1 MLRKLKVLRSKQIKT
16 GKPRL
21 SDKAAIT
28 MKMKLKFLLIV
39 FFAGFSAYSQVAF
52 DAVVSKE
59 TLGVNERLRVD
70 FEMNKDGD
78 NFRPP
83 SFQGFTV
90 VGGPNQSISKQWIN
104 GKASFS
110 KTFSYFLQPKAT
122 GKLKI
127 GQAEIEIDGTVYK
140 TIPIEINVTGAVD
153 LQKDPNDPQV
163 AATENVHLV
172 AEVSKSDPYLNE
184 AFTVVYKLYVSRET
198 AVNGWNELDAPKFAD
213 FWSQSIDEKQFK
225 VYDGSYNGKPYRY
238 VILRRTLLYPNK
250 TGELTIEP
258 LAVNINVEAPTNRR
272 DIFGMRITRPAKI
285 TVTAPTRKVNVKR
298 LPEDGKPESF
308 TGAVGSFD
316 FDVIAS
322 KTKLDAQEALDLTLT
337 AKGNGNLKL
346 FNLPKP
352 KLPSSLEVYEPENNQ
367 DVRVSLNGMAGS
379 TAARY
384 TIVPQQKG
392 NYPIPP
398 IRFSYFDPATEQYKT
413 LSSDEII
420 IDVENG
426 PAALASKDDNK
437 VPVKAVNQFNYI
449 KSDANLVA
457 QNKDSFFATITFW
470 GMLATPVILIP
481 LAILFGRK
489 RKAYQN
495 DVKGNR
501 LRKADK
507 LARKY
512 LGDAKKSLGD
522 QTAFYLALEKC
533 LHNFL
538 KARLNIQ
545 TSDMSKDRI
554 SKLLQE
560 RGATVETTADF
571 LKLLESCEFAR
582 YTPSSSDAMQ
592 HDYEQAS
599 RVISEIDKQL

>member
-1 MLRKLKVLRSKQIKT
+1 
-16 GKPRL
+16 
-21 SDKAAIT
+21 

-39 FFAGFSAYSQVAF
+39 LFAGFSAWSQVEF
-52 DAVVSKE
+52 DAVVSKQR
-59 TLGVNERLRVD
+59 LGVNERLRVD
-70 FEMNKDGD
+70 FEMNQDGD

-110 KTFSYFLQPKAT
+110 KTFSYFLQPNAT
-122 GKLKI
+122 GTLKI

-140 TIPIEINVTGAVD
+140 TIPIEITVTGAVEKP
-153 LQKDPNDPQV
+153 KDPNDPV
-163 AATENVHLV
+163 AAAEDNVHLV
-172 AEVSKSDPYLNE
+172 AEVSKNDPYLNE

-225 VYDGSYNGKPYRY
+225 VYDGSYDGKPYRY
-238 VILRRTLLYPNK
+238 VILRRTLLYPQK

-258 LAVNINVEAPTNRR
+258 LALNINVEVPTNRR

-285 TVTAPTRKVNVKR
+285 TVTAPTRKVNVKA

-308 TGAVGSFD
+308 TGAVGNFD
-316 FDVIAS
+316 FEVTAS

-346 FNLPKP
+346 FTLPKP
-352 KLPSSLEVYEPENNQ
+352 KLPSALEVYEPENEQ

-379 TAARY
+379 NSARY

-392 NYPIPP
+392 SYPIPP

-413 LSSDEII
+413 LSSDEIV

-426 PAALASKDDNK
+426 PATLASSDKADK
-437 VPVKAVNQFNYI
+437 IPVEETKQFAYI
-449 KSDANLVA
+449 KSDAKLKSMN
-457 QNKDSFFATITFW
+457 QDRFFSSTAFW
-470 GMLATPVILIP
+470 SLLATPVVLIP

-489 RKAYQN
+489 RRAYQN
-495 DVKGNR
+495 DIKGNR

-533 LHNFL
+533 LHNYL

-545 TSDMSKDRI
+545 TSEMSKERI
-554 SKLLQE
+554 SQLLQD
-560 RGATVETTADF
+560 RGVTIETTAAF

>member
-1 MLRKLKVLRSKQIKT
+1 
-16 GKPRL
+16 
-21 SDKAAIT
+21 

-39 FFAGFSAYSQVAF
+39 LFAGFSAWSQVEF

-59 TLGVNERLRVD
+59 KLGVNERLRVD
-70 FEMNKDGD
+70 FEMNQDGD

-110 KTFSYFLQPKAT
+110 KTFSYFLQPNAT
-122 GKLKI
+122 GTLKI

-140 TIPIEINVTGAVD
+140 TIPIEITGTGAVEKP
-153 LQKDPNDPQV
+153 KDPNDPV
-163 AATENVHLV
+163 AAAEDNVHLV
-172 AEVSKSDPYLNE
+172 AEVSKNDPYLNE

-225 VYDGSYNGKPYRY
+225 VYDGSYDGKPYRY
-238 VILRRTLLYPNK
+238 VILRRTLLYPQK

-258 LAVNINVEAPTNRR
+258 LALNINVEAPTNRR

-285 TVTAPTRKVNVKR
+285 TVTAPTRKVNVKA
-298 LPEDGKPESF
+298 LPEDGKPENFS
-308 TGAVGSFD
+308 GAVGNFD
-316 FDVIAS
+316 FDVVAS

-346 FNLPKP
+346 FTLPKP
-352 KLPSSLEVYEPENNQ
+352 KLPSALEVYEPENEQ

-379 TAARY
+379 NSARY

-392 NYPIPP
+392 SYPIPP

-413 LSSDEII
+413 LSSDEIV

-426 PAALASKDDNK
+426 PATLATSDKADK
-437 VPVKAVNQFNYI
+437 IPVEETKQFAYI
-449 KSDANLVA
+449 KSDAKLKPMNQDRFFGSTAFWSLLV
-457 QNKDSFFATITFW
+457 
-470 GMLATPVILIP
+470 TPVVLIP

-489 RKAYQN
+489 RRAYQN

-533 LHNFL
+533 LHNYL

-545 TSDMSKDRI
+545 TSEMSKERI
-554 SKLLQE
+554 SQLLQD
-560 RGATVETTADF
+560 RGVTVETTAAF

>member
-1 MLRKLKVLRSKQIKT
+1 
-16 GKPRL
+16 
-21 SDKAAIT
+21 

-39 FFAGFSAYSQVAF
+39 LFAGFSAWSQVEF
-52 DAVVSKE
+52 DAVVSKQR
-59 TLGVNERLRVD
+59 LGVNERLRVD
-70 FEMNKDGD
+70 FEMNQDGD

-110 KTFSYFLQPKAT
+110 KTFSYFLQPNAT
-122 GKLKI
+122 GTLKI

-140 TIPIEINVTGAVD
+140 TIPIEITVTGAVEKP
-153 LQKDPNDPQV
+153 KDPNDPV
-163 AATENVHLV
+163 AAAEDNVHLV
-172 AEVSKSDPYLNE
+172 AEVSKNDPYLNE

-225 VYDGSYNGKPYRY
+225 VYDGSYDGKPYRY
-238 VILRRTLLYPNK
+238 VILRRTLLYPQK

-258 LAVNINVEAPTNRR
+258 LALNINVEAPTNRR

-285 TVTAPTRKVNVKR
+285 TVTAPTRKVNVKS

-308 TGAVGSFD
+308 TGAVGNFD
-316 FDVIAS
+316 FEVTAS
-322 KTKLDAQEALDLTLT
+322 KTTLDAQEALDLTLT

-346 FNLPKP
+346 FTLPKP
-352 KLPSSLEVYEPENNQ
+352 KLPSALEVYEPENEQ

-379 TAARY
+379 NSARY

-392 NYPIPP
+392 SYPIPP

-413 LSSDEII
+413 LSSDEIV

-426 PAALASKDDNK
+426 PATLATSDKADK
-437 VPVKAVNQFNYI
+437 IPVEETKQFDYI
-449 KSDANLVA
+449 KSDAKLKSMN
-457 QNKDSFFATITFW
+457 QDRFFGSTAFW
-470 GMLATPVILIP
+470 SLLATPVVLIP

-489 RKAYQN
+489 RRAYQN
-495 DVKGNR
+495 DIKGNR

-533 LHNFL
+533 LHNYL

-545 TSDMSKDRI
+545 TSEMSKERI
-554 SKLLQE
+554 SQLLQD
-560 RGATVETTADF
+560 RGVTVETTAAF

>member
-1 MLRKLKVLRSKQIKT
+1 
-16 GKPRL
+16 
-21 SDKAAIT
+21 

-39 FFAGFSAYSQVAF
+39 LFAGFSAWSQVEF
-52 DAVVSKE
+52 DAVVSKQR
-59 TLGVNERLRVD
+59 LGVNERLRVD
-70 FEMNKDGD
+70 FEMNQDGD

-110 KTFSYFLQPKAT
+110 KTFSYFLQPNAT
-122 GKLKI
+122 GTLKI

-140 TIPIEINVTGAVD
+140 TIPIEITVTGAVEKP
-153 LQKDPNDPQV
+153 KDPNDPV
-163 AATENVHLV
+163 AAAEDNVHLV
-172 AEVSKSDPYLNE
+172 AEVSKNDPYLNE

-225 VYDGSYNGKPYRY
+225 VYDGSYEGKPYRY
-238 VILRRTLLYPNK
+238 VILRRTLLYPQK

-258 LAVNINVEAPTNRR
+258 LALNINVEAPTNRR

-285 TVTAPTRKVNVKR
+285 TVTAPTRKVNVKA

-308 TGAVGSFD
+308 TGAVGNFD
-316 FDVIAS
+316 FEVTAS

-346 FNLPKP
+346 FTLPKP
-352 KLPSSLEVYEPENNQ
+352 KLPSALEVYEPENEQ

-379 TAARY
+379 NSARY

-392 NYPIPP
+392 SYPIPP

-413 LSSDEII
+413 LSSDEIV

-426 PAALASKDDNK
+426 PATLATSDKADK
-437 VPVKAVNQFNYI
+437 IPVEETKQFAYI
-449 KSDANLVA
+449 KSDAKLKPMNQDRFFGSTAFWSLLV
-457 QNKDSFFATITFW
+457 
-470 GMLATPVILIP
+470 TPVVLIP

-489 RKAYQN
+489 RRAYQN

-533 LHNFL
+533 LHNYL

-545 TSDMSKDRI
+545 TSEMSKERI
-554 SKLLQE
+554 SQLLQD
-560 RGATVETTADF
+560 RGVTVETTEAF

>member
-1 MLRKLKVLRSKQIKT
+1 
-16 GKPRL
+16 
-21 SDKAAIT
+21 
-28 MKMKLKFLLIV
+28 MKMKLKFLLVV
-39 FFAGFSAYSQVAF
+39 FFAGFSAWSQVKF
-52 DAVVSKE
+52 DARVSKE

-70 FEMNKDGD
+70 FEMNQDGD

-90 VGGPNQSISKQWIN
+90 VGGPNQSISKQWVN
-104 GKASFS
+104 GKSSFS
-110 KTFSYFLQPKAT
+110 KTFSYFVQPKAT
-122 GKLKI
+122 GKFKI
-127 GQAEIEIDGTVYK
+127 GQAEIDIDGKTYK
-140 TIPIEINVTGAVD
+140 TLPVEITVTGAVD
-153 LQKDPNDPQV
+153 TSQNPNDPTV
-163 AATENVHLV
+163 AASENLHLV
-172 AEVSKSDPYLNE
+172 AEVSKSNPYLNE
-184 AFTVVYKLYVSRET
+184 ALTVVYKLYVSRET
-198 AVNGWNELDAPKFAD
+198 GVTGWNEINAPKFSD

-225 VYDGSYNGKPYRY
+225 VYDGSYEGKPYRY
-238 VILRRTLLYPNK
+238 VILRRTLLYPQK

-258 LAVNINVEAPTNRR
+258 LSLNINVDAPTNRR
-272 DIFGMRITRPAKI
+272 DIFGMRITRPAQI
-285 TVTAPTRKVNVKR
+285 TVTAPTRKVNVKA
-298 LPEDGKPESF
+298 LPENGKPESF
-308 TGAVGSFD
+308 TGAVGTFD
-316 FDVIAS
+316 FDVTAS
-322 KTKLDAQEALDLTLT
+322 KTKLDAQQALDLTLS

-352 KLPSSLEVYEPENNQ
+352 KLPSSLEVYEPENEQ
-367 DVRVSLNGMAGS
+367 DIKVSVNGMTGKNAQ
-379 TAARY
+379 RY

-392 NYPIPP
+392 SYPIPP

-426 PAALASKDDNK
+426 PATLADNSANK
-437 VPVKAVNQFNYI
+437 IPVEAKNQFNYI

-457 QNKDSFFATITFW
+457 QNQKSFFATTGFW

-489 RKAYQN
+489 RRAYQN

-522 QTAFYLALEKC
+522 QKAFYLALEKC
-533 LHNFL
+533 LHNYL

-545 TSDMSKDRI
+545 TSDMSKERI

-560 RGATVETTADF
+560 RGVTVDTTASF

-582 YTPSSSDAMQ
+582 YTPASIDAMH

-599 RVISEIDKQL
+599 RVISDIDKQL

>member
-1 MLRKLKVLRSKQIKT
+1 
-16 GKPRL
+16 
-21 SDKAAIT
+21 

-39 FFAGFSAYSQVAF
+39 LFAGFSAWSQVEF

-59 TLGVNERLRVD
+59 KLGVNERLRVD
-70 FEMNKDGD
+70 FEMNQDGD

-110 KTFSYFLQPKAT
+110 KTFSYFLQPNAT
-122 GKLKI
+122 GTLKI

-140 TIPIEINVTGAVD
+140 TIPIEITVTGAVEKP
-153 LQKDPNDPQV
+153 KDPNDPV
-163 AATENVHLV
+163 AAAEDNVHLV
-172 AEVSKSDPYLNE
+172 AEVSKNDPYLNE

-225 VYDGSYNGKPYRY
+225 VYDGSYDGKPYRY
-238 VILRRTLLYPNK
+238 VILRRTLLYPQK

-258 LAVNINVEAPTNRR
+258 LALNINVEAPTNRR

-285 TVTAPTRKVNVKR
+285 TVTAPTRKVNVKA
-298 LPEDGKPESF
+298 LPEDGKPENFS
-308 TGAVGSFD
+308 GAVGNFD
-316 FDVIAS
+316 FDVVAS

-346 FNLPKP
+346 FTLPKP
-352 KLPSSLEVYEPENNQ
+352 KLPSALEVYEPENEQ

-379 TAARY
+379 NSARY

-392 NYPIPP
+392 SYPIPP

-413 LSSDEII
+413 LSSDEIV

-426 PAALASKDDNK
+426 PATLATSDKADK
-437 VPVKAVNQFNYI
+437 IPVEETKQFAYI
-449 KSDANLVA
+449 KSDAKLKPMNQDRFFGSTAFWSLLV
-457 QNKDSFFATITFW
+457 
-470 GMLATPVILIP
+470 TPVVLIP

-489 RKAYQN
+489 RRAYQN

-533 LHNFL
+533 LHNYL

-545 TSDMSKDRI
+545 TSEMSKERI
-554 SKLLQE
+554 SQLLQD
-560 RGATVETTADF
+560 RGVTVETTAAF

>member
-1 MLRKLKVLRSKQIKT
+1 
-16 GKPRL
+16 
-21 SDKAAIT
+21 

-39 FFAGFSAYSQVAF
+39 LFAGFSAWSQVEF
-52 DAVVSKE
+52 DAVVSKQR
-59 TLGVNERLRVD
+59 LGVNERLRVD
-70 FEMNKDGD
+70 FEMNQDGD

-110 KTFSYFLQPKAT
+110 KTFSYFLQPNAT
-122 GKLKI
+122 GTLKI

-140 TIPIEINVTGAVD
+140 TIPIEITVTGAVEKP
-153 LQKDPNDPQV
+153 KDPNDPV
-163 AATENVHLV
+163 AAAEDNVHLV
-172 AEVSKSDPYLNE
+172 AEVSKNDPYLNE

-225 VYDGSYNGKPYRY
+225 VYDGSYDGKPYRY
-238 VILRRTLLYPNK
+238 VILRRTLLYPQK

-258 LAVNINVEAPTNRR
+258 LALNINVEAPTNRR

-285 TVTAPTRKVNVKR
+285 TVTAPTRKVNVKS

-308 TGAVGSFD
+308 TGAVGNFD
-316 FDVIAS
+316 FEVTAS

-346 FNLPKP
+346 FTLPKP
-352 KLPSSLEVYEPENNQ
+352 KLPSALEVYEPENEQ

-379 TAARY
+379 NSARY

-392 NYPIPP
+392 SYPIPP

-413 LSSDEII
+413 LSSDEIV

-426 PAALASKDDNK
+426 PATLATSDKADK
-437 VPVKAVNQFNYI
+437 IPVEETKQFAYI
-449 KSDANLVA
+449 KSDAKLKPMNQDRFFGSTAFWSLLV
-457 QNKDSFFATITFW
+457 
-470 GMLATPVILIP
+470 TPVVLIP

-489 RKAYQN
+489 RRAYQN

-533 LHNFL
+533 LHNYL

-545 TSDMSKDRI
+545 TSEMSKERI
-554 SKLLQE
+554 SQLLQD
-560 RGATVETTADF
+560 RGVTVETTAAF

>member
-1 MLRKLKVLRSKQIKT
+1 
-16 GKPRL
+16 
-21 SDKAAIT
+21 

-39 FFAGFSAYSQVAF
+39 LFAGFSAWSQVEF

-59 TLGVNERLRVD
+59 KLGVNERLRVD
-70 FEMNKDGD
+70 FEMNQDGD

-110 KTFSYFLQPKAT
+110 KTFSYFLQPNAT
-122 GKLKI
+122 GTLKI

-140 TIPIEINVTGAVD
+140 TIPIEITVTGAVEKP
-153 LQKDPNDPQV
+153 KDPNDPV
-163 AATENVHLV
+163 AAAEDNVHLV
-172 AEVSKSDPYLNE
+172 AEVSKNDPYLNE

-225 VYDGSYNGKPYRY
+225 VYDGSYDGKPYRY
-238 VILRRTLLYPNK
+238 VILRRTLLYPQK

-258 LAVNINVEAPTNRR
+258 LALNINVEAPTNRR

-285 TVTAPTRKVNVKR
+285 TVTAPTRKVNVKA
-298 LPEDGKPESF
+298 LPEDGKPENFS
-308 TGAVGSFD
+308 GAVGSFD
-316 FDVIAS
+316 FDVAAS

-346 FNLPKP
+346 FTLPKP
-352 KLPSSLEVYEPENNQ
+352 KLPSALEVYEPENEQ

-379 TAARY
+379 NSARY

-392 NYPIPP
+392 SYPIPP

-413 LSSDEII
+413 LSSDEIV

-426 PAALASKDDNK
+426 PATLATSDKADK
-437 VPVKAVNQFNYI
+437 IPVEETKQFAYI
-449 KSDANLVA
+449 KSDAKLKPMNQDRFFGSTAFWSLLV
-457 QNKDSFFATITFW
+457 
-470 GMLATPVILIP
+470 TPVVLIP

-489 RKAYQN
+489 RRAYQN

-533 LHNFL
+533 LHNYL

-545 TSDMSKDRI
+545 TSEMSKERI
-554 SKLLQE
+554 SQLLQD
-560 RGATVETTADF
+560 RGVTVETTAAF

>member
-1 MLRKLKVLRSKQIKT
+1 
-16 GKPRL
+16 
-21 SDKAAIT
+21 

-39 FFAGFSAYSQVAF
+39 LFAGFSAWSQVEF

-59 TLGVNERLRVD
+59 KLGVNERLRVD
-70 FEMNKDGD
+70 FEMNQDGD

-110 KTFSYFLQPKAT
+110 KTFSYFLQPNAT
-122 GKLKI
+122 GTLKI

-140 TIPIEINVTGAVD
+140 TIPIEITVTGAVEKP
-153 LQKDPNDPQV
+153 KDPNDPV
-163 AATENVHLV
+163 AAAEDNVHLV

-225 VYDGSYNGKPYRY
+225 VYDGSYDGKPYRY
-238 VILRRTLLYPNK
+238 VILRRTLLYPQK

-258 LAVNINVEAPTNRR
+258 LALNINVEAPTNRR

-285 TVTAPTRKVNVKR
+285 TVTAPTRKVNVKA
-298 LPEDGKPESF
+298 LPEEGKPENFS
-308 TGAVGSFD
+308 GAVGSFD
-316 FDVIAS
+316 FDVAAS

-346 FNLPKP
+346 FTLPKP
-352 KLPSSLEVYEPENNQ
+352 KLPSALEVYEPENEQ

-379 TAARY
+379 NSARY

-392 NYPIPP
+392 SYPIPP

-413 LSSDEII
+413 LSSDEIV

-426 PAALASKDDNK
+426 TATLATSDKADK
-437 VPVKAVNQFNYI
+437 IPVEETKQFAYI
-449 KSDANLVA
+449 KSEAKLKPMNQDRFFGSTAFWSLLV
-457 QNKDSFFATITFW
+457 
-470 GMLATPVILIP
+470 TPVVLIP

-489 RKAYQN
+489 RRAYQN

-533 LHNFL
+533 LHNYL

-545 TSDMSKDRI
+545 TSEMSKERI
-554 SKLLQE
+554 SQLLQD
-560 RGATVETTADF
+560 RGVTVETTAAF

>member
-1 MLRKLKVLRSKQIKT
+1 
-16 GKPRL
+16 
-21 SDKAAIT
+21 

-39 FFAGFSAYSQVAF
+39 LFAGFSAWSQVEF

-59 TLGVNERLRVD
+59 KLGVNERLRVD
-70 FEMNKDGD
+70 FEMNQDGD

-110 KTFSYFLQPKAT
+110 KTFSYFLQPNAT
-122 GKLKI
+122 GTLKI

-140 TIPIEINVTGAVD
+140 TIPIEITVTGAVEKP
-153 LQKDPNDPQV
+153 KDPNDPV
-163 AATENVHLV
+163 AAAEDNVHLV

-225 VYDGSYNGKPYRY
+225 VYDGSYDGKPYRY
-238 VILRRTLLYPNK
+238 VILRRTLLYPQK

-258 LAVNINVEAPTNRR
+258 LALNINVEAPTNRR

-285 TVTAPTRKVNVKR
+285 TVTAPTRKVNVKA
-298 LPEDGKPESF
+298 LPEEGKPENFS
-308 TGAVGSFD
+308 GAVGSFD
-316 FDVIAS
+316 FDVAAS

-346 FNLPKP
+346 FTLPKP
-352 KLPSSLEVYEPENNQ
+352 KLPSALEVYEPENEQ

-379 TAARY
+379 NSARY

-392 NYPIPP
+392 SYPIPP

-413 LSSDEII
+413 LSSDEIV

-426 PAALASKDDNK
+426 TATLATSDKADK
-437 VPVKAVNQFNYI
+437 IPVEETKQFAYI
-449 KSDANLVA
+449 KSDAKLKPMNQDRFFGSTAFWSLLV
-457 QNKDSFFATITFW
+457 
-470 GMLATPVILIP
+470 TPVVLIP

-489 RKAYQN
+489 RRAYQN

-533 LHNFL
+533 LHNYL

-545 TSDMSKDRI
+545 TSEMSKERI
-554 SKLLQE
+554 SQLLQD
-560 RGATVETTADF
+560 RGVTVETTAAF

>member
-1 MLRKLKVLRSKQIKT
+1 
-16 GKPRL
+16 
-21 SDKAAIT
+21 

-39 FFAGFSAYSQVAF
+39 LFAGFSAWSQVEF

-59 TLGVNERLRVD
+59 KLGVNERLRVD
-70 FEMNKDGD
+70 FEMNQDGD

-110 KTFSYFLQPKAT
+110 KTFSYFLQPNAT
-122 GKLKI
+122 GTLKI

-140 TIPIEINVTGAVD
+140 TIPIEITVTGAVEKP
-153 LQKDPNDPQV
+153 KDPNDPV
-163 AATENVHLV
+163 AAAEDNVHLV

-225 VYDGSYNGKPYRY
+225 VYDGSYDGKPYRY
-238 VILRRTLLYPNK
+238 VILRRTLLYPQK

-258 LAVNINVEAPTNRR
+258 LALNINVEAPTNRR

-285 TVTAPTRKVNVKR
+285 TVTAPTRKVNVKA
-298 LPEDGKPESF
+298 LPEEGKPENFS
-308 TGAVGSFD
+308 GAVGSFD
-316 FDVIAS
+316 FDVAAS

-346 FNLPKP
+346 FTLPKP
-352 KLPSSLEVYEPENNQ
+352 KLPSALEVYEPENEQ

-379 TAARY
+379 NSARY

-392 NYPIPP
+392 SYPIPP

-413 LSSDEII
+413 LSSDEIV

-426 PAALASKDDNK
+426 PATLATSDKADK
-437 VPVKAVNQFNYI
+437 IPVEETKQFAYI
-449 KSDANLVA
+449 KSDAKLKPMNQDRFFGSTAFWSLLV
-457 QNKDSFFATITFW
+457 
-470 GMLATPVILIP
+470 TPVVLIP

-489 RKAYQN
+489 RRAYQN

-533 LHNFL
+533 LHNYL

-545 TSDMSKDRI
+545 TSEMSKERI
-554 SKLLQE
+554 SQLLQD
-560 RGATVETTADF
+560 RGVTVETTAAF

>member
-1 MLRKLKVLRSKQIKT
+1 
-16 GKPRL
+16 
-21 SDKAAIT
+21 

-39 FFAGFSAYSQVAF
+39 LFAGFSAWSQVEF

-59 TLGVNERLRVD
+59 KLGVNERLRVD
-70 FEMNKDGD
+70 FEMNQDGD

-110 KTFSYFLQPKAT
+110 KTFSYFLQPNAT
-122 GKLKI
+122 GTLKI

-140 TIPIEINVTGAVD
+140 TIPIEITVTGAVEKP
-153 LQKDPNDPQV
+153 KDPNDPV
-163 AATENVHLV
+163 AAAEDNVHLV
-172 AEVSKSDPYLNE
+172 AEVSKNDPYLNE

-225 VYDGSYNGKPYRY
+225 VYDGSYDGKPYRY
-238 VILRRTLLYPNK
+238 VILRRTLLYPQK

-258 LAVNINVEAPTNRR
+258 LALNINVEAPTNRR

-285 TVTAPTRKVNVKR
+285 TVTAPTRKVNVKA
-298 LPEDGKPESF
+298 LPEEGKPENFS
-308 TGAVGSFD
+308 GAVGSFD
-316 FDVIAS
+316 FDVAAS

-346 FNLPKP
+346 FTLPKP
-352 KLPSSLEVYEPENNQ
+352 KLPSALEVYEPENEQ

-379 TAARY
+379 NSARY

-392 NYPIPP
+392 SYPIPP

-413 LSSDEII
+413 LSSDEIV

-426 PAALASKDDNK
+426 PATLATSDKADK
-437 VPVKAVNQFNYI
+437 IPVEETKQFAYI
-449 KSDANLVA
+449 KSDAKLKPMNQDRFFGSTAFWSLLV
-457 QNKDSFFATITFW
+457 
-470 GMLATPVILIP
+470 TPVVLIP

-489 RKAYQN
+489 RRAYQN

-533 LHNFL
+533 LHNYL

-545 TSDMSKDRI
+545 TSEMSKERI
-554 SKLLQE
+554 SQLLQD
-560 RGATVETTADF
+560 RGVTVETTAAF

>member
-1 MLRKLKVLRSKQIKT
+1 
-16 GKPRL
+16 
-21 SDKAAIT
+21 

-39 FFAGFSAYSQVAF
+39 LFAGFSAWSQVEF
-52 DAVVSKE
+52 DAVVSKQR
-59 TLGVNERLRVD
+59 LGVNERLRVD
-70 FEMNKDGD
+70 FEMNQDGD

-110 KTFSYFLQPKAT
+110 KTFSYFLQPNAT
-122 GKLKI
+122 GTLKI

-140 TIPIEINVTGAVD
+140 TIPIEITVTGAVEKP
-153 LQKDPNDPQV
+153 KDPNDPV
-163 AATENVHLV
+163 AAAEDNVHLV
-172 AEVSKSDPYLNE
+172 AEVSKNDPYLNE

-225 VYDGSYNGKPYRY
+225 VYDGSYEGKPYRY
-238 VILRRTLLYPNK
+238 VILRRTLLYPQK

-258 LAVNINVEAPTNRR
+258 LALNINVEAPTNRR

-285 TVTAPTRKVNVKR
+285 TVTAPTRKVNVKS

-308 TGAVGSFD
+308 TGAVGNFD
-316 FDVIAS
+316 FEVTAS

-346 FNLPKP
+346 FTLPKP
-352 KLPSSLEVYEPENNQ
+352 KLPSALEVYEPENEQ

-379 TAARY
+379 NSARY

-392 NYPIPP
+392 SYPIPP

-413 LSSDEII
+413 LSSDEIV

-426 PAALASKDDNK
+426 PATLATSDKADK
-437 VPVKAVNQFNYI
+437 IPVEETKQFAYI
-449 KSDANLVA
+449 KSDAKLKPMNQDRFFGSTAFWSLLV
-457 QNKDSFFATITFW
+457 
-470 GMLATPVILIP
+470 TPVVLIP

-489 RKAYQN
+489 RRAYQN
-495 DVKGNR
+495 DIKGNR

-533 LHNFL
+533 LHNYL

-545 TSDMSKDRI
+545 TSEMSKERI
-554 SKLLQE
+554 SQLLQD
-560 RGATVETTADF
+560 RGVTVETTEAF

>member
-1 MLRKLKVLRSKQIKT
+1 
-16 GKPRL
+16 
-21 SDKAAIT
+21 

-39 FFAGFSAYSQVAF
+39 LFAGFSAWSQVEF
-52 DAVVSKE
+52 DAVVSKQR
-59 TLGVNERLRVD
+59 LGVNERLRVD
-70 FEMNKDGD
+70 FEMNQDGD

-110 KTFSYFLQPKAT
+110 KTFSYFLQPNAT
-122 GKLKI
+122 GTLKI

-140 TIPIEINVTGAVD
+140 TIPIEITVTGAVEKP
-153 LQKDPNDPQV
+153 KDPNDPV
-163 AATENVHLV
+163 AAAEDNVHLV
-172 AEVSKSDPYLNE
+172 AEVSKNDPYLNE

-225 VYDGSYNGKPYRY
+225 VYDGSYEGKPYRY
-238 VILRRTLLYPNK
+238 VILRRTLLYPQK

-258 LAVNINVEAPTNRR
+258 LALNINVEAPTNRR

-285 TVTAPTRKVNVKR
+285 TVTAPTRKVNVKA

-308 TGAVGSFD
+308 TGAVGNFD
-316 FDVIAS
+316 FEVTAS

-346 FNLPKP
+346 FTLPKP
-352 KLPSSLEVYEPENNQ
+352 KLPSALEVYEPENEQ

-379 TAARY
+379 NSARY

-392 NYPIPP
+392 SYPIPP

-413 LSSDEII
+413 LSSDEIV

-426 PAALASKDDNK
+426 PATLATSDKADK
-437 VPVKAVNQFNYI
+437 IPVEETKQFDYI
-449 KSDANLVA
+449 KSDAKLKSMN
-457 QNKDSFFATITFW
+457 QDRFFGSTAFW
-470 GMLATPVILIP
+470 SLLATPVVLIP

-489 RKAYQN
+489 RRAYQN
-495 DVKGNR
+495 DIKGNR

-533 LHNFL
+533 LHNYL

-545 TSDMSKDRI
+545 TSEMSKERI
-554 SKLLQE
+554 SQLLQD
-560 RGATVETTADF
+560 RGVTVETTEAF

>member
-1 MLRKLKVLRSKQIKT
+1 MM
-16 GKPRL
+16 
-21 SDKAAIT
+21 
-28 MKMKLKFLLIV
+28 MKMQIKFLLILI
-39 FFAGFSAYSQVAF
+39 FTGFTAWSQVKF
-52 DAVVSKE
+52 DARVSKE

-70 FEMNKDGD
+70 FEMNQDGD

-90 VGGPNQSISKQWIN
+90 VGGPNQSISKQWVN

-122 GKLKI
+122 GMLKI
-127 GQAEIEIDGTVYK
+127 GQAEIDIDGTTYK
-140 TIPIEINVTGAVD
+140 TLPVEINVTGAVD
-153 LQKDPNDPQV
+153 LPKDPNDPV
-163 AATENVHLV
+163 VSAAENVHLV

-184 AFTVVYKLYVSRET
+184 AFTVAYKLYVSRET
-198 AVNGWNELDAPKFAD
+198 SVTGWNEVDAPKFSD
-213 FWSQSIDEKQFK
+213 FWSQSVDEKQFK
-225 VYDGSYNGKPYRY
+225 IYDGSYNGKPYRY
-238 VILRRTLLYPNK
+238 VILRRTLLYPQK

-258 LAVNINVEAPTNRR
+258 LALNINVEAPTNRR
-272 DIFGMRITRPAKI
+272 DIFGMRITRPAQI
-285 TVTAPTRKVNVKR
+285 TVTAPTRKVNVKP

-308 TGAVGSFD
+308 TGAVGTFD
-316 FDVIAS
+316 FDVTAS
-322 KTKLDAQEALDLTLT
+322 KTKLDAQEALDLTLS

-352 KLPSSLEVYEPENNQ
+352 KLPSSLEVYEPENEQ
-367 DVRVSLNGMAGS
+367 DIRVSINGMSGKNAQ
-379 TAARY
+379 RY

-398 IRFSYFDPATEQYKT
+398 IKFSYFDPVTEQYKT

-426 PAALASKDDNK
+426 PAALVQNTNK
-437 VPVKAVNQFNYI
+437 VPVEAQKQFSYI
-449 KSDANLVA
+449 KSEANL
-457 QNKDSFFATITFW
+457 NLRNRESFFGTTLFW
-470 GMLATPVILIP
+470 SMLGTPVLLIP
-481 LAILFGRK
+481 LVIFFGRK
-489 RKAYQN
+489 RREYQN

-512 LGDAKKSLGD
+512 LSEAKKNLGD

-533 LHNFL
+533 LHNYL

-545 TSDMSKDRI
+545 TSEMSKERI
-554 SKLLQE
+554 SQLLQE
-560 RGATVETTADF
+560 RGVTVETTANF

-582 YTPSSSDAMQ
+582 YTPASSDAMQ
-592 HDYEQAS
+592 HDYDQAS
-599 RVISEIDKQL
+599 QVISDIDKQL

>member
-1 MLRKLKVLRSKQIKT
+1 
-16 GKPRL
+16 
-21 SDKAAIT
+21 
-28 MKMKLKFLLIV
+28 
-39 FFAGFSAYSQVAF
+39 
-52 DAVVSKE
+52 
-59 TLGVNERLRVD
+59 
-70 FEMNKDGD
+70 
-78 NFRPP
+78 
-83 SFQGFTV
+83 
-90 VGGPNQSISKQWIN
+90 SKQWIN

-110 KTFSYFLQPKAT
+110 KTFSYFLQPNAT
-122 GKLKI
+122 GTLKI

-140 TIPIEINVTGAVD
+140 TIPIEITVTGAVEKP
-153 LQKDPNDPQV
+153 KDPNDPV
-163 AATENVHLV
+163 AAAEDNVHLV
-172 AEVSKSDPYLNE
+172 AEVSKNDPYLNE

-225 VYDGSYNGKPYRY
+225 VYDGSYEGKPYRY
-238 VILRRTLLYPNK
+238 VILRRTLLYPQK

-258 LAVNINVEAPTNRR
+258 LALNINVEAPTNRR

-285 TVTAPTRKVNVKR
+285 TVTAPTRKVNVKS

-308 TGAVGSFD
+308 TGAVGNFD
-316 FDVIAS
+316 FEVTAS
-322 KTKLDAQEALDLTLT
+322 KTTLDAQEALDLTLT

-346 FNLPKP
+346 FTLPKP
-352 KLPSSLEVYEPENNQ
+352 KLPSALEVYEPENEQ

-379 TAARY
+379 NSARY

-392 NYPIPP
+392 SYPIPP

-413 LSSDEII
+413 LSSDEIV

-426 PAALASKDDNK
+426 PATLATSDKADK
-437 VPVKAVNQFNYI
+437 IPVEETKQFAYI
-449 KSDANLVA
+449 KSDAKLKSMN
-457 QNKDSFFATITFW
+457 QDRFFGSTTFW
-470 GMLATPVILIP
+470 SLLATPVVLIP

-489 RKAYQN
+489 RRAYQN

-533 LHNFL
+533 LHNYL

-545 TSDMSKDRI
+545 TSEMSKERI
-554 SKLLQE
+554 SQLLQD
-560 RGATVETTADF
+560 RGVIIETTAAF

>member
-1 MLRKLKVLRSKQIKT
+1 
-16 GKPRL
+16 
-21 SDKAAIT
+21 

-39 FFAGFSAYSQVAF
+39 LFAGFSAWSQVEF

-59 TLGVNERLRVD
+59 KLGVNERLRVD
-70 FEMNKDGD
+70 FEMNQDGD

-110 KTFSYFLQPKAT
+110 KTFSYFLQPNAT
-122 GKLKI
+122 GTLKI

-140 TIPIEINVTGAVD
+140 TIPIEITVTGAVEKP
-153 LQKDPNDPQV
+153 KDPNDPV
-163 AATENVHLV
+163 AAAEDNVHLV
-172 AEVSKSDPYLNE
+172 AEVSKNDPYLNE

-225 VYDGSYNGKPYRY
+225 VYDGSYDGKPYRY
-238 VILRRTLLYPNK
+238 VILRRTLLYPQK

-258 LAVNINVEAPTNRR
+258 LALNINVEAPTNRR

-285 TVTAPTRKVNVKR
+285 TVTAPTRKVNVKA
-298 LPEDGKPESF
+298 LPEEGKPENFS
-308 TGAVGSFD
+308 GAVGSFD
-316 FDVIAS
+316 FDVAAS

-346 FNLPKP
+346 FTLPKP
-352 KLPSSLEVYEPENNQ
+352 KLPSALEVYEPENEQ

-379 TAARY
+379 NSARY

-392 NYPIPP
+392 SYPIPP

-413 LSSDEII
+413 LSSDEIV

-426 PAALASKDDNK
+426 PATLATSDKADK
-437 VPVKAVNQFNYI
+437 IPVEETKQFAYI
-449 KSDANLVA
+449 KSDAKLKPMNQDRFFGSTAFWSLLV
-457 QNKDSFFATITFW
+457 
-470 GMLATPVILIP
+470 TPVVLIP

-489 RKAYQN
+489 RRAYQN
-495 DVKGNR
+495 DIKGNR

-533 LHNFL
+533 LHNYL

-545 TSDMSKDRI
+545 TSEMSKERI
-554 SKLLQE
+554 SQLLQD
-560 RGATVETTADF
+560 RGVTVETTAAF

>member
-1 MLRKLKVLRSKQIKT
+1 
-16 GKPRL
+16 
-21 SDKAAIT
+21 

-39 FFAGFSAYSQVAF
+39 LFAGFSAWSQVEF
-52 DAVVSKE
+52 DAVVSKQR
-59 TLGVNERLRVD
+59 LGVNERLRVD
-70 FEMNKDGD
+70 FEMNQDGD

-110 KTFSYFLQPKAT
+110 KTFSYFLQPNAT
-122 GKLKI
+122 GTLKI

-140 TIPIEINVTGAVD
+140 TIPIEITVTGAVEKP
-153 LQKDPNDPQV
+153 KDPNDPV
-163 AATENVHLV
+163 AAAEDNVHLV
-172 AEVSKSDPYLNE
+172 AEVSKNDPYLNE

-225 VYDGSYNGKPYRY
+225 VYDGSYDGKPYRY
-238 VILRRTLLYPNK
+238 VILRRTLLYPQK

-258 LAVNINVEAPTNRR
+258 LALNINVEVPTNRR

-285 TVTAPTRKVNVKR
+285 TVTAPTRKVNVKA

-308 TGAVGSFD
+308 TGAVGNFD
-316 FDVIAS
+316 FEVTAS

-346 FNLPKP
+346 FTLPKP
-352 KLPSSLEVYEPENNQ
+352 KLPSALEVYEPENEQ

-379 TAARY
+379 NSARY

-392 NYPIPP
+392 SYPIPP

-413 LSSDEII
+413 LSSDEIV

-426 PAALASKDDNK
+426 PATLATSDKADK
-437 VPVKAVNQFNYI
+437 IPVEETKQFAYI
-449 KSDANLVA
+449 KSDAKLKSMN
-457 QNKDSFFATITFW
+457 QDRFFSSTAFW
-470 GMLATPVILIP
+470 SLLATPVVLIP

-489 RKAYQN
+489 RRAYQN
-495 DVKGNR
+495 DIKGNR

-533 LHNFL
+533 LHNYL

-545 TSDMSKDRI
+545 TSEMSKERI
-554 SKLLQE
+554 SQLLQD
-560 RGATVETTADF
+560 RGVTIETTAAF

>member
-1 MLRKLKVLRSKQIKT
+1 
-16 GKPRL
+16 
-21 SDKAAIT
+21 

-39 FFAGFSAYSQVAF
+39 LFAGFSAWSQVEF

-59 TLGVNERLRVD
+59 KLGVNERLRVD
-70 FEMNKDGD
+70 FEMNQDGD

-110 KTFSYFLQPKAT
+110 KTFSYFLQPNAT
-122 GKLKI
+122 GTLKI

-140 TIPIEINVTGAVD
+140 TIPIEITVTGAVEKP
-153 LQKDPNDPQV
+153 KDPNDPV
-163 AATENVHLV
+163 AAAEDNVHLV
-172 AEVSKSDPYLNE
+172 AEVSKNDPYLNE

-225 VYDGSYNGKPYRY
+225 VYDGSYDGKPYRY
-238 VILRRTLLYPNK
+238 VILRRTLLYPQK

-258 LAVNINVEAPTNRR
+258 LALNINVEAPTNRR

-285 TVTAPTRKVNVKR
+285 TVTAPTRKVNVKA
-298 LPEDGKPESF
+298 LPEDGKPENFS
-308 TGAVGSFD
+308 GAVGNFD
-316 FDVIAS
+316 FDVVAS

-346 FNLPKP
+346 FTLPKP
-352 KLPSSLEVYEPENNQ
+352 KLPSALEVYEPENEQ

-379 TAARY
+379 NSARY

-392 NYPIPP
+392 SYPIPP

-413 LSSDEII
+413 LSSDEIV

-426 PAALASKDDNK
+426 PATLATSDKADK
-437 VPVKAVNQFNYI
+437 IPVEETKQFAYI
-449 KSDANLVA
+449 KSDAKLKPMNQDRFFGSTAFWSLLV
-457 QNKDSFFATITFW
+457 
-470 GMLATPVILIP
+470 TPVVLIP

-489 RKAYQN
+489 RRAYQN

-533 LHNFL
+533 LHNYL

-545 TSDMSKDRI
+545 TSEMSKERI
-554 SKLLQE
+554 SQLLQD
-560 RGATVETTADF
+560 RGVTVETTAAF

-599 RVISEIDKQL
+599 RVILEIDKQL

>member
-1 MLRKLKVLRSKQIKT
+1 MSKAKV
-16 GKPRL
+16 
-21 SDKAAIT
+21 T

-39 FFAGFSAYSQVAF
+39 FFAGFSAWSQVKF

-70 FEMNKDGD
+70 FEMNEDGD

-83 SFQGFTV
+83 SFQGFVV

-104 GKASFS
+104 GKSSFS

-122 GKLKI
+122 GKIKI
-127 GQAEIEIDGTVYK
+127 GQAEIEIDGTLYK
-140 TIPIEINVTGAVD
+140 TIPIEVTVTGAVD
-153 LQKDPNDPQV
+153 LEKDPNDPT
-163 AATENVHLV
+163 AAASENVHLV

-184 AFTVVYKLYVSRET
+184 AITVVYKLYVSRET
-198 AVNGWNELDAPKFAD
+198 AVNGWNEIDAPKFAD

-238 VILRRTLLYPNK
+238 VILRRTLLYPQK
-250 TGELTIEP
+250 TGDLDIES
-258 LAVNINVEAPTNRR
+258 LALNINVEAPTNRR
-272 DIFGMRITRPAKI
+272 DIFGMRITRPAQI
-285 TVTAPTRKVNVKR
+285 TVTAPNKKIKVKE
-298 LPEDGKPESF
+298 LPEAGKPENFS
-308 TGAVGSFD
+308 GAVGKFD
-316 FDVIAS
+316 FSVTAS

-352 KLPSSLEVYEPENNQ
+352 TLPSSLEVYEPENLQ
-367 DVRVSLNGMAGS
+367 DVKVSLAGMTGKNEE
-379 TAARY
+379 RY
-384 TIVPQQKG
+384 TVVPQTKG
-392 NYPIPP
+392 AYPIPP
-398 IRFSYFDPATEQYKT
+398 IRFSYFDPTTETYNT
-413 LSSDEII
+413 ISSDEIV

-426 PAALASKDDNK
+426 PEALASNEGSAKI
-437 VPVKAVNQFNYI
+437 PVKASKQFSYI
-449 KSDANLVA
+449 KSEANLAV
-457 QNKDSFFATITFW
+457 QNKDSFFGSKTFW

-489 RKAYQN
+489 RKEYQN
-495 DVKGNR
+495 DIKGNR

-512 LGDAKKSLGD
+512 LGDAKKNLGD
-522 QTAFYLALEKC
+522 QKAFYLALEKC

-545 TSDMSKDRI
+545 TSDMSKERI
-554 SKLLQE
+554 SKLLQQ
-560 RGATVETTADF
+560 RGVTVAITADF

-582 YTPSSSDAMQ
+582 YTPASTDAMQ
-592 HDYEQAS
+592 NDYEHAA
-599 RVISEIDKQL
+599 RVIAEIDKQL

>member
-1 MLRKLKVLRSKQIKT
+1 
-16 GKPRL
+16 
-21 SDKAAIT
+21 
-28 MKMKLKFLLIV
+28 MKMQLKFLLV
-39 FFAGFSAYSQVAF
+39 MLFAGVSAWSQVKF
-52 DAVVSKE
+52 DARVSKE

-70 FEMNKDGD
+70 FEMNQDGD

-90 VGGPNQSISKQWIN
+90 VGGPNQSISKQWVN

-122 GKLKI
+122 GTIKI
-127 GQAEIEIDGTVYK
+127 GQAEIDIEGTTYK
-140 TIPIEINVTGAVD
+140 TIPVEINVTGAVD
-153 LQKDPNDPQV
+153 IPKDPNDPVV

-198 AVNGWNELDAPKFAD
+198 AVNGWNELDAPKFSD

-225 VYDGSYNGKPYRY
+225 VYDGSYEGKPYRY
-238 VILRRTLLYPNK
+238 VILRRTLLYPQK

-258 LAVNINVEAPTNRR
+258 LSLNINVEAPTNRR
-272 DIFGMRITRPAKI
+272 DIFGMRITRPAQI
-285 TVTAPTRKVNVKR
+285 TVTAPTRKVNVKA
-298 LPEDGKPESF
+298 LPEEGKPESF
-308 TGAVGSFD
+308 TGAVGTFD
-316 FDVIAS
+316 FDVAAS
-322 KTKLDAQEALDLTLT
+322 KTKLDAQEALDLTLS

-352 KLPSSLEVYEPENNQ
+352 KLPSALEVYEPENEQ
-367 DVRVSLNGMAGS
+367 DIRISVNGMSGKNAQ
-379 TAARY
+379 RY

-392 NYPIPP
+392 SYPIPP

-426 PAALASKDDNK
+426 PAALVENTNK
-437 VPVKAVNQFNYI
+437 VPVEAQKQFSYI
-449 KSDANLVA
+449 KAEANLIT
-457 QNKDSFFATITFW
+457 QNRESFFGSTTFW
-470 GMLATPVILIP
+470 SMLATPVILIP

-489 RKAYQN
+489 RRAYQN
-495 DVKGNR
+495 DIKGNR
-501 LRKADK
+501 LRKADR

-512 LGDAKKSLGD
+512 LGEAKKNLGD
-522 QTAFYLALEKC
+522 QTAFYLALEKS
-533 LHNFL
+533 LHNYL

-545 TSDMSKDRI
+545 TSEMSKVRI
-554 SKLLQE
+554 SELLQE
-560 RGATVETTADF
+560 RGVTTDTTSQF

-592 HDYEQAS
+592 HDYNQAS
-599 RVISEIDKQL
+599 QVISDIDKQL

>member
-1 MLRKLKVLRSKQIKT
+1 
-16 GKPRL
+16 
-21 SDKAAIT
+21 

-39 FFAGFSAYSQVAF
+39 LFAGFSAWSQVEF
-52 DAVVSKE
+52 DAVVSKQR
-59 TLGVNERLRVD
+59 LGVNERLRVD
-70 FEMNKDGD
+70 FEMNQDGD

-110 KTFSYFLQPKAT
+110 KTFSYFLQPNAT
-122 GKLKI
+122 GTLKI

-140 TIPIEINVTGAVD
+140 TIPIEITVTGAVEKP
-153 LQKDPNDPQV
+153 KDPNDPV
-163 AATENVHLV
+163 AAAEDNVHLV
-172 AEVSKSDPYLNE
+172 AEVSKNDPYLNE

-225 VYDGSYNGKPYRY
+225 VYDGSYDGKPYRY
-238 VILRRTLLYPNK
+238 VILRRTLLYPQK

-258 LAVNINVEAPTNRR
+258 LALNINVEAPTNRR

-285 TVTAPTRKVNVKR
+285 TVTAPTRKVNVKA
-298 LPEDGKPESF
+298 LPEDGKPENFS
-308 TGAVGSFD
+308 GAVGNFD
-316 FDVIAS
+316 FDVVAS

-346 FNLPKP
+346 FTLPKP
-352 KLPSSLEVYEPENNQ
+352 KLPSALEVYEPENEQ

-379 TAARY
+379 NSARY

-392 NYPIPP
+392 SYPIPP

-413 LSSDEII
+413 LSSDEIV

-426 PAALASKDDNK
+426 PATLATSDKADK
-437 VPVKAVNQFNYI
+437 IPVEETKQFAYI
-449 KSDANLVA
+449 KSDAKLKPMNQDRFFGSTAFWSLLV
-457 QNKDSFFATITFW
+457 
-470 GMLATPVILIP
+470 TPVVLIP

-489 RKAYQN
+489 RRAYQN

-533 LHNFL
+533 LHNYL

-545 TSDMSKDRI
+545 TSEMSKERI
-554 SKLLQE
+554 SQLLQD
-560 RGATVETTADF
+560 RGVTVETTAAF

>member
-1 MLRKLKVLRSKQIKT
+1 
-16 GKPRL
+16 
-21 SDKAAIT
+21 
-28 MKMKLKFLLIV
+28 MKMQIKFLLILI
-39 FFAGFSAYSQVAF
+39 FTGFTAWSQVKF
-52 DAVVSKE
+52 DARVSKE

-70 FEMNKDGD
+70 FEMNQDGD

-90 VGGPNQSISKQWIN
+90 VGGPNQSISKQWVN

-122 GKLKI
+122 GMLKI
-127 GQAEIEIDGTVYK
+127 GQAEIDIDGTTYK
-140 TIPIEINVTGAVD
+140 TLPVEINVTGAVD
-153 LQKDPNDPQV
+153 LPKDPNDPV
-163 AATENVHLV
+163 VSAAENVHLV

-184 AFTVVYKLYVSRET
+184 AFTVAYKLYVSRET
-198 AVNGWNELDAPKFAD
+198 SVTGWNEVDAPKFSD
-213 FWSQSIDEKQFK
+213 FWSQSVDEKQFK
-225 VYDGSYNGKPYRY
+225 IYDGSYNGKPYRY
-238 VILRRTLLYPNK
+238 VILRRTLLYPQK

-258 LAVNINVEAPTNRR
+258 LALNINVEAPTNRR
-272 DIFGMRITRPAKI
+272 DIFGMRITRPAQI
-285 TVTAPTRKVNVKR
+285 TVTAPTRKVNVKP

-308 TGAVGSFD
+308 TGAVGTFD
-316 FDVIAS
+316 FDVTAS
-322 KTKLDAQEALDLTLT
+322 KTKLDAQEALGLTLS

-352 KLPSSLEVYEPENNQ
+352 KLPSSLEVYEPENEQ
-367 DVRVSLNGMAGS
+367 DIRVSINGMSGKNAQ
-379 TAARY
+379 RY

-398 IRFSYFDPATEQYKT
+398 IKFSYFDPVTEQYKT

-426 PAALASKDDNK
+426 PAALVQNTNK
-437 VPVKAVNQFNYI
+437 VPVEAQKQFSYI
-449 KSDANLVA
+449 KSEANL
-457 QNKDSFFATITFW
+457 NLRNRESFFGTTLFW
-470 GMLATPVILIP
+470 SMLGTPVLLIP
-481 LAILFGRK
+481 LVIFFGRK
-489 RKAYQN
+489 RREYQN

-512 LGDAKKSLGD
+512 LSEAKKNLGD

-533 LHNFL
+533 LHNYL

-545 TSDMSKDRI
+545 TSEMSKERI
-554 SKLLQE
+554 SQLLQE
-560 RGATVETTADF
+560 RGVTVETTANF

-582 YTPSSSDAMQ
+582 YTPASSDAMQ
-592 HDYEQAS
+592 HDYDQAS
-599 RVISEIDKQL
+599 QVISDIDKQL

>member
-1 MLRKLKVLRSKQIKT
+1 
-16 GKPRL
+16 
-21 SDKAAIT
+21 
-28 MKMKLKFLLIV
+28 MKMQIKFLLILI
-39 FFAGFSAYSQVAF
+39 FTGFTAWSQVKF
-52 DAVVSKE
+52 DARVSKE

-70 FEMNKDGD
+70 FEMNQDGD

-90 VGGPNQSISKQWIN
+90 VGGPNQSISKQWVN

-122 GKLKI
+122 GMLKI
-127 GQAEIEIDGTVYK
+127 GQAEIDIDGTTYK
-140 TIPIEINVTGAVD
+140 TLPVEINVTGAVD
-153 LQKDPNDPQV
+153 LPKDPNDPV
-163 AATENVHLV
+163 VSAAENVHLV

-184 AFTVVYKLYVSRET
+184 AFTVAYKLYVSRET
-198 AVNGWNELDAPKFAD
+198 SVTGWNEVDAPKFSD
-213 FWSQSIDEKQFK
+213 FWSQSVDEKQFK
-225 VYDGSYNGKPYRY
+225 IYDGSYNGKPYRY
-238 VILRRTLLYPNK
+238 VILRRTLLYPQK

-258 LAVNINVEAPTNRR
+258 LALNINVEAPTNRR
-272 DIFGMRITRPAKI
+272 DIFGMRITRPAQI
-285 TVTAPTRKVNVKR
+285 TVTAPTRKVNVKP

-308 TGAVGSFD
+308 TGAVGTFD
-316 FDVIAS
+316 FDVTAS
-322 KTKLDAQEALDLTLT
+322 KTKLDAQEALDLTLS

-352 KLPSSLEVYEPENNQ
+352 KLPSSLEVYEPENEQ
-367 DVRVSLNGMAGS
+367 DIRVSINGMSGKNAQ
-379 TAARY
+379 RY

-398 IRFSYFDPATEQYKT
+398 IKFSYFDPVTEQYKT

-426 PAALASKDDNK
+426 PAALVQNTNK
-437 VPVKAVNQFNYI
+437 VPVEAQKQFSYI
-449 KSDANLVA
+449 KSEANL
-457 QNKDSFFATITFW
+457 NLRNRESFFGTTLFW
-470 GMLATPVILIP
+470 SMLGTPVLLIP
-481 LAILFGRK
+481 LVIFFGRK
-489 RKAYQN
+489 RREYQN

-512 LGDAKKSLGD
+512 LSEAKKNLGD

-533 LHNFL
+533 LHNYL

-545 TSDMSKDRI
+545 TSEMSKERI
-554 SKLLQE
+554 SQLLQE
-560 RGATVETTADF
+560 RGVTVETTANF

-582 YTPSSSDAMQ
+582 YTPASSDAMQ
-592 HDYEQAS
+592 HDYDQAS
-599 RVISEIDKQL
+599 QVISDIDKQL

>member
-1 MLRKLKVLRSKQIKT
+1 
-16 GKPRL
+16 
-21 SDKAAIT
+21 
-28 MKMKLKFLLIV
+28 MKLKFLLIV
-39 FFAGFSAYSQVAF
+39 LFAGFSAWSQVEF

-59 TLGVNERLRVD
+59 KLGVNERLRVD
-70 FEMNKDGD
+70 FEMNQDGD

-110 KTFSYFLQPKAT
+110 KTFSYFLQPNAT
-122 GKLKI
+122 GTLKI

-140 TIPIEINVTGAVD
+140 TIPIEITVTGAVEKP
-153 LQKDPNDPQV
+153 KDPNDPV
-163 AATENVHLV
+163 AAAEDNVHLV
-172 AEVSKSDPYLNE
+172 AEVSKNDPYLNE

-225 VYDGSYNGKPYRY
+225 VYDGSYDGKPYRY
-238 VILRRTLLYPNK
+238 VILRRTLLYPQK

-258 LAVNINVEAPTNRR
+258 LALNINVEAPTNRR

-285 TVTAPTRKVNVKR
+285 TVTAPTRKVNVKA
-298 LPEDGKPESF
+298 LPEDGKPENFS
-308 TGAVGSFD
+308 GAVGNFD
-316 FDVIAS
+316 FDVVAS

-346 FNLPKP
+346 FTLPKP
-352 KLPSSLEVYEPENNQ
+352 KLPSALEVYEPENEQ

-379 TAARY
+379 NSARY

-392 NYPIPP
+392 SYPIPP

-413 LSSDEII
+413 LSSDEIV

-426 PAALASKDDNK
+426 PATLATSDKADK
-437 VPVKAVNQFNYI
+437 IPVEETKQFAYI
-449 KSDANLVA
+449 KSDAKLKPMNQDRFFGSTAFWSLLV
-457 QNKDSFFATITFW
+457 
-470 GMLATPVILIP
+470 TPVVLIP

-489 RKAYQN
+489 RRAYQN

-533 LHNFL
+533 LHNYL

-545 TSDMSKDRI
+545 TSEMSKERI
-554 SKLLQE
+554 SQLLQD
-560 RGATVETTADF
+560 RGVTVETTAAF

>member
-1 MLRKLKVLRSKQIKT
+1 
-16 GKPRL
+16 
-21 SDKAAIT
+21 

-39 FFAGFSAYSQVAF
+39 LFAGFSAWSQVEF

-59 TLGVNERLRVD
+59 KLGVNERLRVD
-70 FEMNKDGD
+70 FEMNQDGD

-110 KTFSYFLQPKAT
+110 KTFSYFLQPNAT
-122 GKLKI
+122 GTLKI

-140 TIPIEINVTGAVD
+140 TIPIEITVTGAVEKP
-153 LQKDPNDPQV
+153 KDPNDPV
-163 AATENVHLV
+163 AAAEDNVHLV
-172 AEVSKSDPYLNE
+172 AEVSKNDPYLNE

-225 VYDGSYNGKPYRY
+225 VYDGSYDGKPYRY
-238 VILRRTLLYPNK
+238 VILRRTLLYPQK

-258 LAVNINVEAPTNRR
+258 LALNINVEAPTNRR

-285 TVTAPTRKVNVKR
+285 TVTAPTRKVNVKA
-298 LPEDGKPESF
+298 LPEDGKPENFS
-308 TGAVGSFD
+308 GAVGSFD
-316 FDVIAS
+316 FDVAAS

-346 FNLPKP
+346 FTLPKP
-352 KLPSSLEVYEPENNQ
+352 KLPSALEVYEPENEQ

-379 TAARY
+379 NSARY

-392 NYPIPP
+392 SYPIPP

-413 LSSDEII
+413 LSSDEIV

-426 PAALASKDDNK
+426 PATLATSDKADK
-437 VPVKAVNQFNYI
+437 IPVEETKQFAYI
-449 KSDANLVA
+449 KSDAKLKSMNQDRFFGSTAFWSLLV
-457 QNKDSFFATITFW
+457 
-470 GMLATPVILIP
+470 TPVVLIP

-489 RKAYQN
+489 RRAYQN

-533 LHNFL
+533 LHNYL

-545 TSDMSKDRI
+545 TSEMSKERI
-554 SKLLQE
+554 SQLLQD
-560 RGATVETTADF
+560 RGVTVETTAAF